1 MCFHVFH
8 INQLYNN
15 LSFQITYLVMESWVA
30 GEEALGKSSEIPVD
44 TGLGS
49 EDISNSVPVDD
60 GAAAEIFKW
69 ILLLKKLPKK
79 IKETWVYYYYYSR
92 TQSIMSLS
100 ETIISYRFVIFLWWF
115 CIGHN
120 QSI

>member
-1 MCFHVFH
+1 
-8 INQLYNN
+8 
-15 LSFQITYLVMESWVA
+15 MESWVA
-30 GEEALGKSSEIPVD
+30 GEEAVGKSSEIPVD

-69 ILLLKKLPKK
+69 ILLLKKLLKK
-79 IKETWVYYYYYSR
+79 IKETWVYYFYSR

-100 ETIISYRFVIFLWWF
+100 ETIISYRFVIL
-115 CIGHN
+115 
-120 QSI
+120 